1 MQISDTAAVKT
12 GLACSKTNTVLLQ
25 FQYGE
30 TAICRWQKVVSKI
43 KRRMA
48 RKGKYCRFLEA
59 RGVERTLSDGAVE
72 QYPRRATPTYQ
83 YFHRS
88 DLHALE
94 IKRQAKR
101 SCLGTEEAAED
112 DGCSSSARRITY
124 VGDESSTDSSNE
136 SDSDSSSSGE
146 DVNAQSCFGNGQ
158 VRSMTYVLLIHFVA

>member
-1 MQISDTAAVKT
+1 MAKPPFAV
-12 GLACSKTNTVLLQ
+12 GN
-25 FQYGE
+25 
-30 TAICRWQKVVSKI
+30 KVVSKI

>member
-1 MQISDTAAVKT
+1 MAKPPFAV
-12 GLACSKTNTVLLQ
+12 GN
-25 FQYGE
+25 
-30 TAICRWQKVVSKI
+30 KVVSKI

-136 SDSDSSSSGE
+136 SDSDSTHTMALPTLSERGPG
-146 DVNAQSCFGNGQ
+146 V
-158 VRSMTYVLLIHFVA
+158 ML